1 MKEFDQP
8 ATSFITCFGSYYY
21 VTMSFGLKNTGA
33 TYQRCMVKCFGNL
46 VGITIEA
53 YVNDIVVKTRRSKG
67 LIHDLREAFERLKAN
82 DIKLI
87 PEKCVFGILGGMLLG
102 FLVSKWG
109 IEANPETILVI
120 TNMGPYGISSE
131 SSESWD
137 A

>member
-102 FLVSKWG
+102 FLVSK
-109 IEANPETILVI
+109 
-120 TNMGPYGISSE
+120 
-131 SSESWD
+131 
-137 A
+137 